1 MTWEQIGALGEILG
15 AIGVITSVLYL
26 AFQVRSEREA
36 TIANTRQL
44 RQNGARATSLAMATS
59 EQLTPILAKV
69 GQPPPMVVVLMDA
82 FDLDREEAHRLHG
95 FNIAVLRQLETNLR
109 MDMEP
114 EEREAAFE
122 TIRVLMSGQV
132 GVWWLAAKPLFSR
145 SFAELVDQ
153 MMGGDT

>member
-1 MTWEQIGALGEILG
+1 
-15 AIGVITSVLYL
+15 
-26 AFQVRSEREA
+26 
-36 TIANTRQL
+36 
-44 RQNGARATSLAMATS
+44 
-59 EQLTPILAKV
+59 
-69 GQPPPMVVVLMDA
+69 
-82 FDLDREEAHRLHG
+82 
-95 FNIAVLRQLETNLR
+95 